1 MNYYPKAIAPEDY
14 MKISGVCRQ
23 YDAIIK
29 NQRRD
34 GGGDV
39 RGYEGLYMVWTPTG
53 SDERSNSWINRKSD
67 DNLWIVEQ
75 NESASK
81 NENYIEAVESASGIR
96 RITYWRDNKRSPF
109 AFIGVYQID
118 MALTRLT
125 GMCVYH
131 RISDT
136 LPALEIIDK

>member
-1 MNYYPKAIAPEDY
+1 
-14 MKISGVCRQ
+14 
-23 YDAIIK
+23 
-29 NQRRD
+29 
-34 GGGDV
+34 
-39 RGYEGLYMVWTPTG
+39 MVWTPTG

-81 NENYIEAVESASGIR
+81 NKSYVEDVESASGIR
-96 RITYWRDNKRSPF
+96 RITYWRDNRRSPF
-109 AFIGVYQID
+109 VFIDVYQID
-118 MALTRLT
+118 LALTRLT
-125 GMCVYH
+125 GMCVYR